1 MTNRAE
7 IRANLIAVY
16 NKYMEKKM
24 SIDVNKPIDLW
35 VYCDLLKKDEEKF
48 RPFLHIAE
56 SLEGLDEACDTEEEK
71 QELLNSL
78 VRELKENLKEV

>member
-1 MTNRAE
+1 MTNVNE

-16 NKYMEKKM
+16 NKYMEKGM
-24 SIDVNKPIDLW
+24 SVDVNKPIDLW
-35 VYCDLLKKDEEKF
+35 EYCELLKKGEEKF

-56 SLEGLDEACDTEEEK
+56 SLEGIDEACSTEEEK

-78 VRELKENLKEV
+78 AEELKEIIKGV